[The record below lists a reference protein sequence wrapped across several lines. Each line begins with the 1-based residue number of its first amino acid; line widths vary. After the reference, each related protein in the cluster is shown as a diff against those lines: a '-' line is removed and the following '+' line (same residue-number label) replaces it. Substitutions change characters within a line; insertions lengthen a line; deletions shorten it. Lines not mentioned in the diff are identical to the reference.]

1 MNNYNCS
8 IDVGT
13 INNAISLWNNNI
25 LIDFFIIEIKNE
37 IEFLNKM
44 NFFNFENY
52 NLIILEKQLSK
63 YNFFL
68 DHAKI

>member
-44 NFFNFENY
+44 NFFNFEN
-52 NLIILEKQLSK
+52 
-63 YNFFL
+63 
-68 DHAKI
+68 